1 MEELLAAMK
10 ARKEELE
17 KPRYRFKNVAQG
29 NYWMG
34 HRNELTKWIEVIELE
49 LNKDVPALRE

>member
-1 MEELLAAMK
+1 MVELLAAMK
-10 ARKEELE
+10 ARKAELE

-34 HRNELTKWIEVIELE
+34 HRNELTKWIEVIENK
-49 LNKDVPALRE
+49 LNKDVQPLQE

>member
-34 HRNELTKWIEVIELE
+34 HRNELTKWIEVIEQE
-49 LNKDVPALRE
+49 LNKDVQPLQK